1 MLKKVVMPAAGQT
14 TDVATVT
21 KLKVSVGDT
30 VKKGDVLLEVETD
43 KAVLPIE
50 SFAKGFVTEIYVN
63 EFDKV
68 DAGTPLLAI
77 GDKDDLEAAKNAPS
91 APAPT
96 VDEDD
101 DFAPVIK
108 GAAVSAPAV
117 EAKPAAPTAEPIV
130 TSLAFGTVK
139 AMPNAKKLAAELGV
153 ALESV
158 TPSNGQFI
166 KAEDVRAAAPVA
178 PVVGSTT
185 AETIPT
191 ARIRKTLARRWDES
205 TAVPT
210 FSVGVSVKSPA
221 LDALLEA
228 NPEISRAH
236 FVMLALARLSNRYPL
251 LRVHF
256 EKGEQLLSETAD
268 AGLAVYAENGTVSS
282 VVTSADT
289 LGLAGIAS
297 ACKANLAAIGK
308 GDLSSVGGAAFTV
321 FDASDYRVDSFTAPI
336 NAPEIAAFGVAGN
349 GEGFSVTGSFDIRV
363 FEGNVGA
370 SIMSDLRDRLENPA
384 LLLL

>member
-21 KLKVSVGDT
+21 KLKVSVGDA

-77 GDKDDLEAAKNAPS
+77 GDKTDLEAARSAPAPS
-91 APAPT
+91 APAAE
-96 VDEDD
+96 EDD

-108 GAAVSAPAV
+108 SAAPAVEVKPAPAV
-117 EAKPAAPTAEPIV
+117 EAKPAPVAVAPVDSA
-130 TSLAFGTVK
+130 VK
-139 AMPNAKKLAAELGV
+139 AMPNAKKLAAELGI

-158 TPSNGQFI
+158 KPSNGQFI
-166 KAEDVRAAAPVA
+166 KAEDVRAAAPAA
-178 PVVGSTT
+178 PV
-185 AETIPT
+185 ADAAPAATIPT
-191 ARIRKTLARRWDES
+191 ARIRKTLARRWDG
-205 TAVPT
+205 AVVVPT
-210 FSVGVSVKSPA
+210 FSVGVTVHSPA
-221 LDALLEA
+221 LDALIEA

-236 FVMLALARLSNRYPL
+236 FVMLALARLSARYPL
-251 LRVHF
+251 LRVCF
-256 EKGEQLLSETAD
+256 EKGEQLIGDTAD
-268 AGLAVYAENGTVSS
+268 AGLAVFAENGTVSS
-282 VVTSADT
+282 VVESADR
-289 LGLAGIAS
+289 LGLVGIA
-297 ACKANLAAIGK
+297 AVCRDNLTAIGK
-308 GDLSSVGGAAFTV
+308 GDLSSVGGASFTV
-321 FDASDYRVDSFTAPI
+321 FDASSYRVDSFTAPI
-336 NAPEIAAFGVAGN
+336 NAPEVASFGVAGN
-349 GEGFSVTGSFDIRV
+349 GESFSVTGSFDIRI

-370 SIMSDLRDRLENPA
+370 SIMADLRERLENPA

>member
-21 KLKVSVGDT
+21 KLKVAVGDS

-77 GDKDDLEAAKNAPS
+77 GDKDDLNNAKSAPS
-91 APAPT
+91 IPAPA

-101 DFAPVIK
+101 DFTPVIK
-108 GAAVSAPAV
+108 GASVPEV
-117 EAKPAAPTAEPIV
+117 KPAETPAPAPTAVVSTPV
-130 TSLAFGTVK
+130 NSCVK
-139 AMPNAKKLAAELGV
+139 AMPNAKKLAAELGIE
-153 ALESV
+153 LQSV

-166 KAEDVRAAAPVA
+166 KAEDVRAAAPA
-178 PVVGSTT
+178 KEL
-185 AETIPT
+185 AEVNTIPT

-205 TAVPT
+205 VAVPT
-210 FSVGVSVKSPA
+210 FSVGITVKASA
-221 LDALLEA
+221 LDALTAA

-236 FVMLALARLSNRYPL
+236 FVMLALARLSSRYPL
-251 LRVHF
+251 LRVRF
-256 EKGEQLLSETAD
+256 EKGEQILADTAD
-268 AGLAVYAENGTVSS
+268 AGIAVFAENGTVSS
-282 VVTSADT
+282 VVENADKI
-289 LGLAGIAS
+289 GLAGIAA
-297 ACKANLAAIGK
+297 ACQTNLTAIGK

-321 FDASDYRVDSFTAPI
+321 FDASSYRVDSFTAPI
-336 NAPEIAAFGVAGN
+336 NAPETAAFGVAGD
-349 GEGFSVTGSFDIRV
+349 GDSFSVTGSFDIRV

-370 SIMSDLRDRLENPA
+370 SIMADLRDRLENPA

>member
-21 KLKVSVGDT
+21 KLKVIVGDA

-91 APAPT
+91 APIPT
-96 VDEDD
+96 LDEDD
-101 DFAPVIK
+101 DFTPVIK
-108 GAAVSAPAV
+108 TSAPVEVKPAPAPAAVTAPV
-117 EAKPAAPTAEPIV
+117 D
-130 TSLAFGTVK
+130 STVK

-153 ALESV
+153 ALENV
-158 TPSNGQFI
+158 KPSNGQFI
-166 KAEDVRAAAPVA
+166 KAEDVRAAAPAAEAAEAA
-178 PVVGSTT
+178 P
-185 AETIPT
+185 AATIPT

-205 TAVPT
+205 VAVPT
-210 FSVGVSVKSPA
+210 FSVGITVKAPA
-221 LDALLEA
+221 LDALIEA
-228 NPEISRAH
+228 NGEITRAH
-236 FVMLALARLSNRYPL
+236 FVMLALARLSTRYPL
-251 LRVHF
+251 LRVRF
-256 EKGEQLLSETAD
+256 EKGEQLISETAD
-268 AGLAVYAENGTVSS
+268 AGLAVFAENGTVSS
-282 VVTSADT
+282 VVENADR

-297 ACKANLAAIGK
+297 ACKANLTAIGK

-321 FDASDYRVDSFTAPI
+321 FDASSYNVDSFAAPI

-349 GEGFSVTGSFDIRV
+349 GDSFSVTGSFDIRV

-370 SIMSDLRDRLENPA
+370 SIMADLRERLENPA